1 MASKNFVHRDL
12 AARNVLVGYDKILK
26 ISDFGLTRK
35 LSEDLVYMGSRGKR
49 LQLKWMSLEAVFS
62 DEFTIYSDVW
72 VYFYNFKF
80 LNMLF
85 SMLTIFVHSLSFCE
99 TCSSW
104 KLYPVKSS
112 CFEVCQT
119 CISLFP
125 HILFLLVT
133 LK

>member
-35 LSEDLVYMGSRGKR
+35 LSEDLVYMGSRGQR
-49 LQLKWMSLEAVFS
+49 LPLKWMSLEAVFS
-62 DEFTIYSDVW
+62 DEFTMYSDVW

-80 LNMLF
+80 FNKSY
-85 SMLTIFVHSLSFCE
+85 SMITVLVHSLCCCE
-99 TCSSW
+99 TFSSW
-104 KLYPVKSS
+104 KQYPVKSS
-112 CFEVCQT
+112 CSEVCQT
-119 CISLFP
+119 CVSLFP
-125 HILFLLVT
+125 SFLILLDT